1 MATEPNNT
9 FAQASDLGT
18 LTQPRV
24 IRDSVSRQDKFDFYT
39 VRLAARSG
47 FSALLRNL
55 NRNADLSLYDSNRNR
70 IALSN
75 KPSTQADTISTVL
88 EAGVYHIRV
97 NSTGSSNNYRLR
109 LAATPPPDLAG
120 NTQAE
125 ARAITVGATPTVFKD
140 AVSTADPNDFYQ
152 ITTTAFGN
160 LSVNLT
166 GLTADANVQVL
177 NSTGTVIRS
186 AIASDA
192 TSEFIGA
199 GLPTGTYFIRVFPG
213 ASNATTNYD
222 LTVGLTPLKL
232 FGLGD
237 NNSLVSFNVGNT
249 ANASSVAITGL
260 AAGETLVGIDLRPAT
275 GQLFGVSTANRIY
288 TLDTATGAATAVGT
302 TPFSATPL
310 AGTSFGVDFNPIP
323 DLIRLTSDA
332 EENLRLNPNTVAL
345 AGTDTPLAPPGNV
358 VASAYTNN
366 RAGVTSTTLFGI
378 DSASDQ
384 LVRQGGVGGVPSPN
398 GGAITPVGA
407 LGVDF
412 GSNVGF
418 DIFTDATGVDFAF
431 ATSGNALYSVNLST
445 GAATGLGTVSV
456 GGVPINLVGLAAKA

>member
-9 FAQASDLGT
+9 FLQATDLGT
-18 LTQPRV
+18 LTQPRI
-24 IRDSVSRQDKFDFYT
+24 IRDSVSRADKFDFYS

-75 KPSTQADTISTVL
+75 KPGTQADVISTVL
-88 EAGVYHIRV
+88 EAGSYFVRV
-97 NSTGSSNNYRLR
+97 NSTGSQNNYRLR
-109 LAATPPPDLAG
+109 FATTAPPDLAG

-152 ITTTAFGN
+152 VTTTAFGN
-160 LSVNLT
+160 LNLNLT
-166 GLTADANVQVL
+166 GLTADANVQIL

-192 TSEFIGA
+192 TPESIGA
-199 GLPTGTYFIRVFPG
+199 GLQAGTYFIRVFPG

-237 NNSLVSFNVGNT
+237 NNSLVSFNVGDT
-249 ANASSVAITGL
+249 ANAKSVAITGL
-260 AAGETLVGIDLRPAT
+260 ATGETLVGIDVRPAS
-275 GQLFGVSTANRIY
+275 GQIFGVSSANRIY
-288 TLDTATGAATAVGT
+288 TLDSITGAATAVGT
-302 TPFSATPL
+302 APFSTTPL
-310 AGTSFGVDFNPIP
+310 TGTSFGVDFNPVP

-332 EENLRLNPNTVAL
+332 EENLRLNPNTGAL
-345 AGTDTPLAPPGNV
+345 AGTDTALNPPGNV

-366 RAGVTSTTLFGI
+366 RAGATSTTLFGI
-378 DSASDQ
+378 DSVSDQ
-384 LVRQGGVGGVPSPN
+384 LVRQGGLGGVPSPN
-398 GGAITPVGA
+398 GGLLTNVGP

-412 GSNVGF
+412 GSSVGF
-418 DIFTDATGVDFAF
+418 DIFTDGTGVDFAF
-431 ATSGNALYSVNLST
+431 ATSGTSLYSINLST
-445 GAATGLGTVSV
+445 GAATSLGTVSIS
-456 GGVPINLVGLAAKA
+456 GVPVNLVGLAAKA